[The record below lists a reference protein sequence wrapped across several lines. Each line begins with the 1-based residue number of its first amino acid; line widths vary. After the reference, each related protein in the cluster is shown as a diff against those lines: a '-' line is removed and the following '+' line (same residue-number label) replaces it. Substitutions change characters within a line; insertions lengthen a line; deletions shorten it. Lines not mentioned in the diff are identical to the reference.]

1 MNYIK
6 RIFAEPKIYTKFEAP
21 LPFKKVL
28 IGTNGD
34 DAVISLEKDSDVMFL
49 GRNTASRCIEVE
61 FPSAINYFYFYNSA
75 ESKTS
80 YSVLVEEWGN

>member
-6 RIFAEPKIYTKFEAP
+6 RILAKPAEYTKFETT

-28 IGTNGD
+28 IGTN
-34 DAVISLEKDSDVMFL
+34 ANEIQLSLEENSDLMFL
-49 GRNTASRCIEVE
+49 GAKCIEVE
-61 FPSAINYFYFYNSA
+61 FPSTINHFYFYNTA
-75 ESKTS
+75 ESNAA

>member
-6 RIFAEPKIYTKFEAP
+6 RILAKPAEYTKFETP

-28 IGTNGD
+28 IGTN
-34 DAVISLEKDSDVMFL
+34 ANEIQLSLEKNSDLMFL
-49 GRNTASRCIEVE
+49 GRNIGAKCIEVE
-61 FPSAINYFYFYNSA
+61 FPSTINHFYFYNTA
-75 ESKTS
+75 EANAA

>member
-6 RIFAEPKIYTKFEAP
+6 RILAEPNIYTKFETP

-28 IGTNGD
+28 IGTNGGN
-34 DAVISLEKDSDVMFL
+34 AAISLEKDSDVMFL
-49 GRNTASRCIEVE
+49 GGNTASQCIEVE
-61 FPSAINYFYFYNSA
+61 FPSTINHFYFYNSA
-75 ESKTS
+75 ETKTS

>member
-6 RIFAEPKIYTKFEAP
+6 RIFADPKIYTKFEAP

-34 DAVISLEKDSDVMFL
+34 ETQISLEKDSDVMFL
-49 GRNTASRCIEVE
+49 GRNIASHSVEIE
-61 FPSAINYFYFYNSA
+61 FPSTINYFYFYNSTDTR
-75 ESKTS
+75 TS